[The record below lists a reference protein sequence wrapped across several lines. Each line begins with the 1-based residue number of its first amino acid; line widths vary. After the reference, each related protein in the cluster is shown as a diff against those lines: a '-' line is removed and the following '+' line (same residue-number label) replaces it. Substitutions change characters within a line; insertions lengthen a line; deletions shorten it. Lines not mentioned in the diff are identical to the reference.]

1 MVKLVYYT
9 RLLSAHEMPLF
20 DAMAR
25 RCAEA
30 VYVVESEGTI
40 DGRVGWTAQVPSDR
54 LIVLGRLSPTERR
67 EVWGRLL
74 TAETLVYYGY
84 RDSPWREM
92 IVGSAARV
100 VYVGER
106 WLRPVG
112 WLPGW
117 VRFLSPRFRRTVRWY
132 RQMLA
137 TRPNFRCFAQGVH
150 AVSDFRRLGF
160 EKVEPWGYF
169 IDRGNSNDSSSTW
182 TRRPRR
188 VRIGMESTSVDATG
202 TSRPRRGSGR
212 DGSEERQIEGG
223 DEAQKGLRI
232 LSIGRLVPLKH
243 VDTLVR
249 AVAAMKTREVTLTI
263 AGDGPSRL
271 GLQELVRRMG
281 LGERVRFVGAVKM
294 ADVRQFMREHDVFVL
309 TSDAQ
314 EGWGMTVSEALAERL
329 SVFGTD
335 EAGASATLLP
345 TERRFR
351 CGDWRRLAELLDSPL
366 ARERQTLP
374 DEWTAEWA
382 AERVAGMRFETPWEN
397 RDGMPV
403 AASFW
408 EEHCTECGEPD
419 CYRTCA
425 RFVKGRGGRCR
436 RFAGGLKETILCEG
450 VEVEFLPWGK
460 MEAFFHGGMISRAR
474 AERLERLMARTAW
487 LRRLAPRWWRS
498 WRWRWALRGAT
509 KGSPNFWRIKAVAER
524 DESLVL
530 QVVDAE
536 LKELVRE
543 SLRLTAGS
551 AVEASVPIPP
561 VADGALFRIFAAN
574 GEATGKI
581 RFERC
586 QLVKCP
592 ESQHVKCLAWD
603 LDGTLWQGTLS
614 EDGAEGLSLNATAIE
629 VVKELD
635 RRGIVNSIC
644 SKNDAAEALAALKKF
659 GIEEYFVFPQIG
671 WGPKSEGLR
680 TLSREMNIG
689 LDAIAFVDD
698 REEVRGEVRANAPEV
713 RVFAAEEMTSFLELP
728 EFNPPTSAESVGRRA
743 RYREEMSRREAVKA
757 FGGDAAAFLAAS
769 GLEIELKPVEGERA
783 ERCRELV
790 QRTNQLNLTGRRYDE
805 AAFAKLLKETEC
817 HAVHVWDKY
826 GDYGVVGFVAMRGTH
841 IVECCFSCRV
851 AEKGV
856 ERRVLEKLAAG
867 RKLTADVAVTPRNG
881 KIREIVTQKCMIQLC
896 AIEGDERLDTE
907 SV

>member
-20 DAMAR
+20 EAMAR

-54 LIVLGRLSPTERR
+54 LIVLGRLSPAERR

-169 IDRGNSNDSSSTW
+169 IDRLGDCSID
-182 TRRPRR
+182 
-188 VRIGMESTSVDATG
+188 GLGE
-202 TSRPRRGSGR
+202 GR
-212 DGSEERQIEGG
+212 IEGG

-249 AVAAMKTREVTLTI
+249 AVAAMKTQEVTLTI
-263 AGDGPSRL
+263 AGEGPSRF

-382 AERVAGMRFETPWEN
+382 AERLVVG
-397 RDGMPV
+397 
-403 AASFW
+403 
-408 EEHCTECGEPD
+408 
-419 CYRTCA
+419 
-425 RFVKGRGGRCR
+425 
-436 RFAGGLKETILCEG
+436 
-450 VEVEFLPWGK
+450 
-460 MEAFFHGGMISRAR
+460 
-474 AERLERLMARTAW
+474 
-487 LRRLAPRWWRS
+487 WW
-498 WRWRWALRGAT
+498 
-509 KGSPNFWRIKAVAER
+509 
-524 DESLVL
+524 
-530 QVVDAE
+530 
-536 LKELVRE
+536 
-543 SLRLTAGS
+543 
-551 AVEASVPIPP
+551 
-561 VADGALFRIFAAN
+561 
-574 GEATGKI
+574 
-581 RFERC
+581 
-586 QLVKCP
+586 
-592 ESQHVKCLAWD
+592 
-603 LDGTLWQGTLS
+603 
-614 EDGAEGLSLNATAIE
+614 
-629 VVKELD
+629 
-635 RRGIVNSIC
+635 
-644 SKNDAAEALAALKKF
+644 
-659 GIEEYFVFPQIG
+659 
-671 WGPKSEGLR
+671 
-680 TLSREMNIG
+680 
-689 LDAIAFVDD
+689 
-698 REEVRGEVRANAPEV
+698 
-713 RVFAAEEMTSFLELP
+713 
-728 EFNPPTSAESVGRRA
+728 
-743 RYREEMSRREAVKA
+743 
-757 FGGDAAAFLAAS
+757 
-769 GLEIELKPVEGERA
+769 
-783 ERCRELV
+783 
-790 QRTNQLNLTGRRYDE
+790 LNL
-805 AAFAKLLKETEC
+805 
-817 HAVHVWDKY
+817 
-826 GDYGVVGFVAMRGTH
+826 
-841 IVECCFSCRV
+841 
-851 AEKGV
+851 
-856 ERRVLEKLAAG
+856 
-867 RKLTADVAVTPRNG
+867 
-881 KIREIVTQKCMIQLC
+881 
-896 AIEGDERLDTE
+896 
-907 SV
+907 